1 MNINSW
7 TISRRIITGFAACL
21 VITAGLEIF
30 AVRQIN
36 NLNTNVEDLIAN
48 LNDNIIPSMSLLSEI
63 SDQSRDIIIVL
74 EQRKGETST
83 ERIAQLE
90 KKNIECNTRV
100 EECLKKYE
108 PLVVNEEDRRLLKEI
123 RRTYEAFIVAG
134 NRALELIRQNQTLEI
149 DQQMQSAVLPLY
161 EKLKKSINE
170 HLDFNTKLGGAQ
182 AATAKLT
189 AKTAVQWARIILV
202 CALLATAGIAW
213 TISSTT
219 NRILRDFAASLE
231 HGALQT
237 AAAARQ
243 VSVASQTLSS
253 GASEQASSVEETS
266 ASLEEMT
273 SMIRATSENAQKA
286 KQLAL
291 ESRTVANA
299 GFATMA
305 EMDMAIEEMN
315 QAMVAIDVS
324 SAEVAKIVK
333 NIDEIAFQTNILA
346 LNAAVEAARAGEAGA
361 GFAVVADEVRSL
373 AQRSAAAA
381 KETANKIESAIASSR
396 RGSESCLKG
405 TSRSSKVSESLK
417 HIAEKISSTDSL
429 VGEIANAA
437 REQSQG
443 IEQINSAITQVEK
456 VTQSNAASAEE
467 SASASEALSAQAE
480 TLKDLIAKLRR
491 LVGGEELSASFPQ
504 NSHRLNSP
512 QEGLS
517 HLSAQSQPRTRF
529 PMPGDQPLKLGSE
542 DREFRNF

>member
-21 VITAGLEIF
+21 LITAGLEIF

-36 NLNTNVEDLIAN
+36 NLNTNIEDLIAN
-48 LNDNIIPSMSLLSEI
+48 LNDNIIPSMALLSEI
-63 SDQSRDIIIVL
+63 SDQSRDIIIIL
-74 EQRKGETST
+74 EQLKGEPSP
-83 ERIAQLE
+83 ERVAQLE
-90 KKNIECNTRV
+90 KKNIECNARV

-108 PLVVNEEDRRLLKEI
+108 PLVANEEDRRLLKEV
-123 RRTYEAFIVAG
+123 RRNFETFNVAG
-134 NRALELIRQNQTLEI
+134 NRALELIHQNQTFEI
-149 DQQMQSAVLPLY
+149 SQQMQSVVLPSY
-161 EKLKKSINE
+161 EKLKKSISE
-170 HLDFNTKLGGAQ
+170 HSDFNTKLGSAQ

-189 AKTAVQWARIILV
+189 AKTAVQWARIILI
-202 CALLATAGIAW
+202 CALLATAAIAW
-213 TISSTT
+213 TISSST

-305 EMDMAIEEMN
+305 EMDMAIAEMN
-315 QAMVAIDVS
+315 QAMVAIDIS

-381 KETANKIESAIASSR
+381 KETASKIENAIASSR

-443 IEQINSAITQVEK
+443 IAQINSAITQVEK
-456 VTQSNAASAEE
+456 VTQRNAASAEE
-467 SASASEALSAQAE
+467 SASASEELSAQAE
-480 TLKDLIAKLRR
+480 TLKDLIAKLRK
-491 LVGGEELSASFPQ
+491 LVGGENLSASLPQ
-504 NSHRLNSP
+504 SFHRSNP
-512 QEGLS
+512 FQERPP
-517 HLSAQSQPRTRF
+517 HFSAENKPKTRF
-529 PMPGDQPLKLGSE
+529 PMPGDQPVKSGSA
-542 DREFRNF
+542 DGEFRNF